1 MVEHVHGAALPWQD
15 RPQAGQLLP
24 RQGDHQPHLTLTLDM
39 WCCGVQGHFQ
49 KNLRRAVMRYVNLS
63 TILVYRLVSKKVII
77 GEIIGTAFSVV
88 TKLTRAVDCRQIC
101 LAIMLG
107 MLMWRETE
115 IPHTFTDRQREKVT
129 LPRPDIE
136 EKMYKQAFSP
146 DITMGRRIQR
156 LIYRMSKDIYTRY
169 SLTFIDLQGV

>member
-1 MVEHVHGAALPWQD
+1 
-15 RPQAGQLLP
+15 
-24 RQGDHQPHLTLTLDM
+24 
-39 WCCGVQGHFQ
+39 
-49 KNLRRAVMRYVNLS
+49 MRYVNLS

-101 LAIMLG
+101 QAIMLG

-156 LIYRMSKDIYTRY
+156 LIYRTSNDIYTRY
-169 SLTFIDLQGV
+169 SLISIYLHGV

>member
-1 MVEHVHGAALPWQD
+1 
-15 RPQAGQLLP
+15 
-24 RQGDHQPHLTLTLDM
+24 
-39 WCCGVQGHFQ
+39 
-49 KNLRRAVMRYVNLS
+49 
-63 TILVYRLVSKKVII
+63 
-77 GEIIGTAFSVV
+77 
-88 TKLTRAVDCRQIC
+88 
-101 LAIMLG
+101 MLG

-156 LIYRMSKDIYTRY
+156 LIYRMSNDIYTRY

>member
-1 MVEHVHGAALPWQD
+1 
-15 RPQAGQLLP
+15 
-24 RQGDHQPHLTLTLDM
+24 
-39 WCCGVQGHFQ
+39 
-49 KNLRRAVMRYVNLS
+49 
-63 TILVYRLVSKKVII
+63 
-77 GEIIGTAFSVV
+77 
-88 TKLTRAVDCRQIC
+88 
-101 LAIMLG
+101 MLG

-156 LIYRMSKDIYTRY
+156 LIYYIERLIISLLDIHQHLFIYRV
-169 SLTFIDLQGV
+169 SNQFLEEGDQLQVNFSHTFVHQF